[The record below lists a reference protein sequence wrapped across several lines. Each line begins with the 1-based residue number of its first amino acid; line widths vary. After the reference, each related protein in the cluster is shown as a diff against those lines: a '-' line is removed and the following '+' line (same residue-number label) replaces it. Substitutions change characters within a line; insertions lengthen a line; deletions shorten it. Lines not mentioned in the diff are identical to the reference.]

1 MSISCISK
9 WLVAIIGAAAVACSS
24 SAAEDKTQEVDRL
37 RNHLI
42 TFWANHPISEMPGD
56 SLEQSM
62 VDFLY
67 ITAHVSDTALRREAL
82 DSLASAMGSNDEAY
96 YILTDYLIEPASPI
110 RNRELYREAIES
122 LEKSPKIGEY
132 RRLHCRDVLEGL
144 ALNKIGE
151 KVSDLSVALPGGGA
165 STLCNLVSAFE
176 TANVRVLF
184 YDPDCA
190 ECERLIEAMKA
201 TLPAEAAVV
210 AVSAEAGRFRELP
223 EGWSSSAVISS
234 DELSDKYY
242 LPRLPSVYLMTPAA
256 VLLDIE

>member
-9 WLVAIIGAAAVACSS
+9 WLVAIIGVTAVACSS
-24 SAAEDKTQEVDRL
+24 SAAKDKTQEVDRL

-42 TFWANHPISEMPGD
+42 TFWAQHPISELPAD

-67 ITAHVSDTALRREAL
+67 ITAHVSDSTLRREAL

-122 LEKSPKIGEY
+122 LSKSTKIGEY

-151 KVSDLSVALPGGGA
+151 KAADLTLSLPGGGSA
-165 STLCNLVSAFE
+165 TLHNLVGAFDNSE
-176 TANVRVLF
+176 VRVLF
-184 YDPDCA
+184 YDPDCS
-190 ECERLIEAMKA
+190 ECERLIEAMEA
-201 TLPAEAAVV
+201 TLPSDAAVV
-210 AVSAEAGRFRELP
+210 AVSIEAGTFRDLP
-223 EGWSSSAVISS
+223 SGWSSAAVVSS
-234 DELSDKYY
+234 DELDDKYY

-256 VLLDIE
+256 VLVDIE